1 VSRLNLPAHERIPPT
16 SFWDEFGPLV
26 INVAIVAVVA
36 LLLAATR

>member
-1 VSRLNLPAHERIPPT
+1 LNLPAGKRIPTT

-26 INVAIVAVVA
+26 INVAIIAVAA